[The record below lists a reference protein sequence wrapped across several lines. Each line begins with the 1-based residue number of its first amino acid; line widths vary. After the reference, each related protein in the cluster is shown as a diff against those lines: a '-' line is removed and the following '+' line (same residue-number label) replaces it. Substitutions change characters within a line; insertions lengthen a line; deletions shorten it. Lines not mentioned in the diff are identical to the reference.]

1 MTLKNILSI
10 LSFLFIAVACSME
23 DEALPSSD
31 TETSVEAQE
40 VMVNVNL
47 AMNGISTKGEALDD
61 GNVAPTG
68 KESVVSSAVVALVN
82 AEGNIMM
89 IRDAAGQINSDNTL
103 KDVKFLAKVADG
115 VKAIA
120 IVNTKKANDYLNCR
134 TLTDLNTVLETTAN
148 QEYLVKVGEENDI
161 FKDYNDGKTST
172 KDLNT
177 LNIEIPVTQ
186 LAARVDLMGI
196 KYTKESVES
205 EINSMK
211 IISAQLINVNNN
223 SLVYNTQNNTMSGLE
238 AAINTKSNGR
248 SEILNIDLQESE
260 WSGNDPYAA
269 EVGKSLYTDYSY
281 TNTTVDSPVKIQ
293 ITYSVNGEAPKTVD
307 VTIDNGSVKAG
318 NLYRL
323 YIGMKVKNN
332 EIKTEVVCYTKDW
345 IKENINIEIKD

>member
-23 DEALPSSD
+23 DDALPSSD
-31 TETSVEAQE
+31 TESSVEAQE
-40 VMVNVNL
+40 VLVNVNL
-47 AMNGISTKGEALDD
+47 AMNGISTK
-61 GNVAPTG
+61 VAASYDEDVASTG

-82 AEGNIMM
+82 AEGYIMM
-89 IRDAAGQINSDNTL
+89 IRDANGQIDSGNTL
-103 KDVKFLAKVADG
+103 KDVKFLTKVAAG

-120 IVNTKKANDYLNCR
+120 IVNTKKAADYLTCK
-134 TLTDLNTVLETTAN
+134 TLADLNKVLETTAN
-148 QEYLVKVGEENDI
+148 QEYLVKVGEKNDI
-161 FKDYNDGKTST
+161 FKGYDEGKTST

-186 LAARVDLMGI
+186 LAARIDLMGI
-196 KYTKESVES
+196 KYVKENEES
-205 EINSMK
+205 EINSVK
-211 IISAQLINVNNN
+211 IISAQLINVNN
-223 SLVYNTQNNTMSGLE
+223 SSYVYNTNDKTMSGLE
-238 AAINTKSNGR
+238 ATNIKSNGS
-248 SEILNIDLQESE
+248 SETLNIDLKESE

-281 TNTTVDSPVKIQ
+281 TNTTVDSPVKLQ
-293 ITYSVNGEAPKTVD
+293 ITYSVNGEASKTVD

>member
-1 MTLKNILSI
+1 
-10 LSFLFIAVACSME
+10 ME

-61 GNVAPTG
+61 GNVAPAG

-89 IRDAAGQINSDNTL
+89 IRDAVSQIDSDNTL

-120 IVNTKKANDYLNCR
+120 IVNTQKASDYLNCR

-148 QEYLVKVGEENDI
+148 QEYLVKVGEKNDI
-161 FKDYNDGKTST
+161 FKDYNEGKTST

-196 KYTKESVES
+196 KYVKENEDS
-205 EINSMK
+205 EINSVK

-223 SLVYNTQNNTMSGLE
+223 SYVYNTNDKTMSGLE
-238 AAINTKSNGR
+238 STNTKSNGR
-248 SEILNIDLQESE
+248 SETLNIDLKESK

-293 ITYSVNGEAPKTVD
+293 ITYSVNDEASKTVD